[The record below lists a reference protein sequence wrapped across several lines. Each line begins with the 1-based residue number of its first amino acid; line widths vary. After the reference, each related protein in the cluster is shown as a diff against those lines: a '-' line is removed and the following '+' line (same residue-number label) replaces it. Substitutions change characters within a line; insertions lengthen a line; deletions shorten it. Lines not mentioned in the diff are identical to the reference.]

1 MLLSNLLRVVNRSS
15 GPSHQMSYFPTGKA
29 YACVQNSA
37 VCATGTSLQVL
48 NSPGFNASLYYGL
61 LALLVA
67 EL

>member
-15 GPSHQMSYFPTGKA
+15 GPSHQMSYFPTGK
-29 YACVQNSA
+29 ACVQNSA

-61 LALLVA
+61 LALLAA